1 MFQAKFLVV
10 LMLGI
15 VIQLSFP
22 AAPPYNNASN
32 VQHEKSVSHMDVSNE
47 SKDNFHCDESEQS
60 IIDDCYCCV
69 ADKCSMDEECNSAN
83 SPLVFI
89 QFDTLINSP
98 SNLPHPLSYKA
109 DVKQILFDIY
119 YPPK

>member
-22 AAPPYNNASN
+22 AAPAYNNASN
-32 VQHEKSVSHMDVSNE
+32 VQHE

-69 ADKCSMDEECNSAN
+69 VDKCSMDEECNSAN

-89 QFDTLINSP
+89 QFDTSINSP
-98 SNLPHPLSYKA
+98 SNLPHPLSYKG
-109 DVKQILFDIY
+109 DVKQILNDIY

>member
-22 AAPPYNNASN
+22 AAPAYNTASN

-47 SKDNFHCDESEQS
+47 SKDNFHCDESE
-60 IIDDCYCCV
+60 
-69 ADKCSMDEECNSAN
+69 
-83 SPLVFI
+83 
-89 QFDTLINSP
+89 
-98 SNLPHPLSYKA
+98 
-109 DVKQILFDIY
+109 
-119 YPPK
+119 